1 MTNFQIETMVAWGIK
16 KFPFIYVGLMGDG
29 KSLWDNYGK
38 LWDDCGKT
46 ISSFGSFV
54 GIRRYKH
61 ASPTH
66 IGWDM
71 GPLFHPISI
80 QFTAT
85 APPSG
90 GN

>member
-1 MTNFQIETMVAWGIK
+1 MVAWGIK

-61 ASPTH
+61 AIPTH